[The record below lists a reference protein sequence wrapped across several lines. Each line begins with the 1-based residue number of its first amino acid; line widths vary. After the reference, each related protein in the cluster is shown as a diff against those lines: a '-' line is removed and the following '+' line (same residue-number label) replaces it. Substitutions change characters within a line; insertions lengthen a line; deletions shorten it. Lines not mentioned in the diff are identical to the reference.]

1 MKALHRYPKV
11 KDAAEHY
18 FPNIN
23 NLYVKA
29 IVKPFLIAG
38 AAVIVVVA
46 AVNIFTGPI
55 DDVAAW
61 AALAATGNW

>member
-38 AAVIVVVA
+38 VAVIVVVV
-46 AVNIFTGPI
+46 AVNIFTEPI
-55 DDVAAW
+55 
-61 AALAATGNW
+61 